1 MITVLE
7 FIRRHSRSVA
17 FIVTLIIGILLSQT
31 PLEFRTKIGSFF
43 MNTAY
48 RPFSALST
56 TWHMLRNH
64 RKENLRLKEELI
76 NARLKVEAL
85 KEAERENR
93 RLHDALEFSQQI
105 EYYTVL
111 AEVVGRG
118 TPRMPS
124 SITVTAGSDK
134 GIIVD
139 LPVIDQNG
147 IIGKV
152 LSVNEQSSVVQL
164 ITDPN
169 LKISA
174 MDARS
179 RVQGIVSSAGGGML
193 KMENVP
199 VNADIRQGDPIISSG
214 LGGIFPKGLKVGT
227 VKRVVRPQSGL
238 FLGVQI
244 APSAR
249 ISTPEEVFIVFSGI
263 AGKGQKE
270 EQDSAEVNND

>member
-1 MITVLE
+1 MIAVIE

-17 FIVTLIIGILLSQT
+17 FLVSLIFGILLSQT
-31 PLEFRTKIGSFF
+31 PVEFRSRLGSVF

-56 TWHMLRNH
+56 SWHTLKNH

-85 KEAERENR
+85 KEAERENQ
-93 RLHDALEFSQQI
+93 RLRKALQFSQQTD
-105 EYYTVL
+105 YYTLL

-124 SITVTAGSDK
+124 AITVSAGSEQ
-134 GIIVD
+134 GVIVD
-139 LPVIDQNG
+139 LPVIDQDG

-152 LSVNEQSSVVQL
+152 LSVSGQSSVVQL

-193 KMENVP
+193 RMENVP
-199 VNADIRQGDPIISSG
+199 ANVDIRQGDPIISSG
-214 LGGIFPKGLKVGT
+214 LGGVFPKGLKVGT
-227 VKRVVRPQSGL
+227 VKRVVKPQSGL
-238 FLGVQI
+238 FFGVEI
-244 APSAR
+244 EPSAK
-249 ISTPEEVFIVFSGI
+249 ISTPEEVFIVFHGI
-263 AGKGQKE
+263 AGTALPDTTEGE
-270 EQDSAEVNND
+270 DD